1 MEKTVL
7 QCEDIMKILGVS
19 DGMAYKIIRELNKE
33 LNARGFH
40 TVRGRVSAQYFM
52 ESFYGVK
59 DVKEAV

>member
-7 QCEDIMKILGVS
+7 QCEDIMRILGVS

-40 TVRGRVSAQYFM
+40 
-52 ESFYGVK
+52 
-59 DVKEAV
+59 